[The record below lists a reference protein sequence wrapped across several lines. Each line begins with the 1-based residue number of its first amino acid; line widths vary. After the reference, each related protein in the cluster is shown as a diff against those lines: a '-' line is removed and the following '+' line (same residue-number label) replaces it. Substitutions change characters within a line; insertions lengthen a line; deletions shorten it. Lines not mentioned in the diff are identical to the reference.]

1 MTRMGCKVK
10 TVTRSE
16 AIQRVLKREECP
28 HILDCGA
35 SVTMQF
41 FSRLCKSPN
50 YVNCHHFAKKMG
62 ELRSPVEW
70 LQRLAVMEGK
80 EKVTMTGEQL
90 ASVDFRRG

>member
-16 AIQRVLKREECP
+16 AFQRVLKRYECP
-28 HILDCGA
+28 NIMECGA

-41 FSRLCKSPN
+41 FIRLCKSPN

-62 ELRSPVEW
+62 ELKSPVEW
-70 LQRLAVMEGK
+70 LQRVAVMEVR
-80 EKVTMTGEQL
+80 EKFPITGEQR
-90 ASVDFRRG
+90 ASVDFRRS